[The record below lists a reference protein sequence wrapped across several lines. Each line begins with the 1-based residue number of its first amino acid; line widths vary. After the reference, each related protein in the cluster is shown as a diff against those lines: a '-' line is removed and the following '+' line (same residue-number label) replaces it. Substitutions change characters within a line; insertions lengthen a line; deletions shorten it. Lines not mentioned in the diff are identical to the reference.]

1 MPSLLKLLG
10 HLGSNLPQLSRAEW
24 DAIFEFF
31 EYFSVIQGEDP
42 KNIPGLDWKKVQEI
56 LSLLGRITD

>member
-10 HLGSNLPQLSRAEW
+10 RLGSDLPQLSRAEW
-24 DAIFEFF
+24 DSIFEFL
-31 EYFSVIQGEDP
+31 EYFSVIQSEDV
-42 KNIPGLDWKKVQEI
+42 KNIPGMDWKKIQEV